1 MGIIGIIK
9 LWGSEMKHWILSAF
23 LGLFLFEAFSVLPTR
38 SVNPPSTEAPHF
50 ISGLINVPPNVT
62 AEAHNIPQLALL
74 AKENGHSFAV
84 FADHDSVEGRRLGL
98 EKNYD
103 GFDAFIEVESST
115 PSGDLLVFF
124 SHTPLESASPKE
136 LSKAAYERFQG
147 NPTTPELFVS
157 VSHPSHNKLPWTQLD
172 RFPDGIELINFDS
185 LFWRKLI
192 SNPLDFLGLSL
203 LYPLN
208 PFITALRVI
217 EPYPKDIANWD
228 NMNSLEPRHFGI
240 LSSQFNLKVH
250 WPRLNISWPNY
261 RELFRLGSNIVFP
274 REPLSTEFKTRKK
287 QIYHWIKEGR
297 LAIAFQAIHPFLG
310 NDFYLKCPNGI
321 FRSGEVFHGDTSA
334 CEFIVK
340 TPANLPY
347 ATKIRL
353 LKNGELEKEIFS
365 SDSEIHIPVVGVG
378 QFRIETLVRPH
389 SFFWILLRK
398 WIPYVI
404 YNPIFISA

>member
-1 MGIIGIIK
+1 
-9 LWGSEMKHWILSAF
+9 MKHWILSAF
-23 LGLFLFEAFSVLPTR
+23 LGIFLFETFSVLPSRT
-38 SVNPPSTEAPHF
+38 SKPIATDSDYF
-50 ISGLINVPPNVT
+50 ISGLINVQPN
-62 AEAHNIPQLALL
+62 ASPESPNIPELAQL

-84 FADHDSVEGRRLGL
+84 FADHDSVEGRLLGL
-98 EKNYD
+98 EKTYD
-103 GFDAFIEVESST
+103 GFDAYVETESST

-124 SHTPLESASPKE
+124 SHTSLENASPKQ
-136 LSKAAYERFQG
+136 LSKAAYERFHG
-147 NPTTPELFVS
+147 TLTTPELFVS
-157 VSHPSHNKLPWTQLD
+157 VSHPSHNKRPWTQLD
-172 RFPDGIELINFDS
+172 RFPDGMEVLNFDS

-217 EPYPKDIANWD
+217 QPYPKDIANWD

-250 WPRLNISWPNY
+250 WPKLNISWPTY
-261 RELFRLGSNIVFP
+261 REIFRLGSNIVFP
-274 REPLSTEFKTRKK
+274 KEPLSNDFQTRKR
-287 QIYHWIKEGR
+287 QIYRSIKEGR
-297 LAIAFQAIHPFLG
+297 LAMVFQAIHPFVG
-310 NDFYLKCPNGI
+310 NDFYLKCPNGL
-321 FRSGEVFHGDTSA
+321 FRSGEIFRGDPAA

-340 TPANLPY
+340 TPENLPY

-353 LKNGELEKEIFS
+353 LKNGELEKEFLS
-365 SDSEIHIPVVGVG
+365 GNSEVHIPVAGVG

-398 WIPYVI
+398 WVPYVI
-404 YNPIFISA
+404 YNPIFITG